1 MRCLMSLR
9 QENRTQQIMGKIT
22 FKENIELVPEK
33 LGLDA
38 YRIKM
43 KYLSKYI
50 INIWMC
56 NNEEH
61 I

>member
-1 MRCLMSLR
+1 
-9 QENRTQQIMGKIT
+9 MGKIT

>member
-1 MRCLMSLR
+1 MSLR

-50 INIWMC
+50 INIWMR